1 MNLQGVRP
9 LQHASVFYELGALT
23 FVLCYPSILLFLVTM
38 DASDENET
46 IVKRKVDVVQRHNMM
61 TSQWYKGVVMKRH
74 ICQVG

>member
-1 MNLQGVRP
+1 MF
-9 LQHASVFYELGALT
+9 S
-23 FVLCYPSILLFLVTM
+23 YPSILLFLVTM

-61 TSQWYKGVVMKRH
+61 TSQWYKDVVMKRH